1 MLTARILVYIVSQ
14 QVAFRI
20 VRTES
25 ACTINV
31 ALLDLVGAAQLHTGP
46 LHTHF
51 RV

>member
-31 ALLDLVGAAQLHTGP
+31 ALLDRGGSRPTAYRTASHS
-46 LHTHF
+46 F
-51 RV
+51 